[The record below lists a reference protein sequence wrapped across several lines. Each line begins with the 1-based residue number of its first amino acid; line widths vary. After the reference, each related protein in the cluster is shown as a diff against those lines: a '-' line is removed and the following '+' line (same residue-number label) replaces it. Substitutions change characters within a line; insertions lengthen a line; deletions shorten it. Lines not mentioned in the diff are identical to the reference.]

1 MLIDDTMIFS
11 ALIIITLL
19 MVILSIPSIF
29 LLSWNSVKQLNRYMF
44 LRAFREMDDS
54 SIPSNLLSEWASV
67 KTDIGYAT
75 LITEELEKMSA
86 IRSPMFQAEIAAL
99 LIIIMAFVPGYETNV
114 LILMMCLLALCIVA
128 VIYGGRSLRAIS
140 REYARLLHEMEEK
153 GEKAN
158 DNMYG

>member
-54 SIPSNLLSEWASV
+54 NIPSNLLSEWASV

-140 REYARLLHEMEEK
+140 REYARLPPLLF
-153 GEKAN
+153 
-158 DNMYG
+158 